1 MRNIFILSIIFFTNT
16 LLNAQNSINIS
27 ADNIKKNLS
36 YLASDE
42 LKGRKPGT
50 TEDSLTASFIRL
62 KLTEYGTTPIFD
74 KGFQRFYVV
83 TDIKP
88 GKRNILK
95 INGVAA
101 KINENYS
108 PASFSSSDSLE
119 SNAVF
124 AGYGFDINQ
133 DSVKWKDYDSV
144 DVKNKWV
151 IIIQGKPAGNGNKT
165 ISGNSKD
172 RTKVLTAKDKGAKG
186 ILLIHEKTEQKNLP
200 SGTFDKTVSD
210 AGIPVFY
217 ISWAYAEIILKENNI
232 DLNTIKSNS
241 SKEHKSVSAQL
252 KTTVL
257 GVTDIIQVKETTY
270 NIVTQIEGSDP
281 VLKNEYIVIGGHYDH
296 LGIGGKESGSRM
308 PDTIAVHNGADDN
321 ASGIAGLMELAKA
334 FSSSP
339 NKLKRTLIFVA
350 FSGEEMGLLGSKQ
363 FVKEPPV
370 PLKSI
375 KAMFNFDMIGRMK
388 TENPKLSIGGTGTS
402 AETDSIINLFDK
414 DLPFKISKSTEG
426 YGPSDHAS
434 FYKNDIPVFAFTSG
448 VHDDYHTPFD
458 DIEKINFD
466 QEANILKF
474 SYSLIN
480 CIANLD
486 KPLQFKEAGSKED
499 NPVRSYK
506 VTLGIIP
513 DVVGS
518 TENGLAVDGV
528 KKGSP
533 AEGGGI
539 KKGDVITS
547 MNGLPVTNI
556 YDYMT
561 RLNTLTKGQ
570 VIDVEVLRDGK
581 KEILKVKL

>member
-1 MRNIFILSIIFFTNT
+1 MKKIIIFSITIFTNT
-16 LLNAQNSINIS
+16 ILFAQNNNIS
-27 ADNIKKNLS
+27 TDNIKKNLY

-50 TEDSLTASFIRL
+50 PEDSITASFIRS
-62 KLTEYGTTPIFD
+62 KLIEYGATPIFD
-74 KGFQRFYVV
+74 KGFQRFKVITDVV
-83 TDIKP
+83 P
-88 GKRNILK
+88 GKRNILNINNVALK
-95 INGVAA
+95 IY
-101 KINENYS
+101 KDFS
-108 PASFSSSDSLE
+108 PAAFSSSDSLE
-119 SNAVF
+119 STGVF

-133 DSVKWKDYDSV
+133 DSVKWKDYDSL
-144 DVKNKWV
+144 DIKNKWV
-151 IIIQGKPAGNGNKT
+151 LIIKGKPEGNENKT
-165 ISGNSKD
+165 ILDNSKD

-186 ILLIHEKTEQKNLP
+186 VLLIHEKTEQKNLP
-200 SGTFDKTVSD
+200 TGTFDKTVSD

-217 ISWAYAEIILKENNI
+217 ISWNLAEKIMKENKL
-232 DLNTIKSNS
+232 DLNLLKSIS
-241 SKEHKSVSAQL
+241 AKERKSVSKPLQT
-252 KTTVL
+252 KIN
-257 GVTDIIQVKETTY
+257 GITDIIQKMATTY
-270 NIVTQIEGSDP
+270 NIVAQIDGTDP

-296 LGIGGKESGSRM
+296 LGMGGPESGSRM
-308 PDTIAVHNGADDN
+308 PDTTAVHNGADDN
-321 ASGIAGLMELAKA
+321 ASGVAGIMELAKA
-334 FSSSP
+334 FSASP

-363 FVKEPPV
+363 FVKSPPV

-388 TENPKLSIGGTGTS
+388 TDNPKLSIGGTGTS

-426 YGPSDHAS
+426 YGPSDHAA
-434 FYKNDIPVFAFTSG
+434 FYKNDIPVFFINSG

-458 DIEKINFD
+458 DVEKLNIE

-474 SYSLIN
+474 SYNIIN
-480 CIANLD
+480 CVANLD
-486 KPLQFKEAGSKED
+486 KPIQFKEAGSKEE

-518 TENGLAVDGV
+518 SENGLAVDGV

-539 KKGDVITS
+539 KKGDIITS

-561 RLNTLTKGQ
+561 RLNTLSKGQ

-581 KEILKVKL
+581 KEVLKVKL

>member
-1 MRNIFILSIIFFTNT
+1 MQKLFLFSIILFANT
-16 LLNAQNSINIS
+16 LLNAQNNINIS

-50 TEDSLTASFIRL
+50 PEDSLTACFIRL
-62 KLTEYGTTPIFD
+62 KLKEYGTTPIFD
-74 KGFQRFYVV
+74 NGFQRFHVV
-83 TDIKP
+83 ADIKP
-88 GKRNILK
+88 GNRNILI
-95 INGVAA
+95 INSVAG
-101 KINENYS
+101 KINEDFA
-108 PASFSSSDSLE
+108 PASFSSTDSLE
-119 SNAVF
+119 SNAAF

-133 DSVKWKDYDSV
+133 DSVKWKDYDSL
-144 DVKNKWV
+144 DVRNKWV
-151 IIIQGKPAGNGNKT
+151 IIIQGKPTGNENKT
-165 ISGNSKD
+165 ISANSKD

-186 ILLIHEKTEQKNLP
+186 VLLIHEKTEQKNLP
-200 SGTFDKTVSD
+200 SSTFDKTVSD

-217 ISWAYAEIILKENNI
+217 ISWAYASNILKQNKI
-232 DLNTIKSNS
+232 DLNTIITASN
-241 SKEHKSVSAQL
+241 KEHKSVSSQL
-252 KTTVL
+252 KTKVF
-257 GVTDIIQVKETTY
+257 GVVNIIQVKETTY
-270 NIVTQIEGSDP
+270 NIVSKIEGSDP
-281 VLKNEYIVIGGHYDH
+281 ILKNEYIVIGGHYDH
-296 LGIGGKESGSRM
+296 LGMGGKESGSRM

-321 ASGIAGLMELAKA
+321 ASGVAGLMELAKA
-334 FSSSP
+334 FSASP
-339 NKLKRTLIFVA
+339 TKLKRSLIFVA

-434 FYKNDIPVFAFTSG
+434 FYKNDIPVFSLTSG

-458 DIEKINFD
+458 DVEKINFD

-474 SYSLIN
+474 SYNLIQ
-480 CIANLD
+480 CISNLD
-486 KPLQFKEAGSKED
+486 KPLHFKEAGSKEE

-518 TENGLAVDGV
+518 SENGLAVDGV

-539 KKGDVITS
+539 KKGDIITS

-561 RLNTLTKGQ
+561 RLNTLSKGQ
-570 VIDVEVLRDGK
+570 VIDVEVLRAGK
-581 KEILKVKL
+581 KEVLKVKL

>member
-1 MRNIFILSIIFFTNT
+1 MFANT
-16 LLNAQNSINIS
+16 LMIAQNNNLSTE
-27 ADNIKKNLS
+27 NIKKNIY

-50 TEDSLTASFIRL
+50 PEDSITASFIRL
-62 KLTEYGTTPIFD
+62 KFLEYGATPVFD
-74 KGFQRFYVV
+74 KGFQRFPVITDVV
-83 TDIKP
+83 P

-95 INGVAA
+95 INNVSYN
-101 KINENYS
+101 IYQDYS

-119 SNAVF
+119 STGVF

-133 DSVKWKDYDSV
+133 DSLKWKDYDSL
-144 DVKNKWV
+144 DIKNKWV
-151 IIIQGKPAGNGNKT
+151 LIIKGKPEGKENKT
-165 ISGNSKD
+165 ISDNSKD

-186 ILLIHEKTEQKNLP
+186 VLLIHEKTEQKNLP
-200 SGTFDKTVSD
+200 TGTFDKTVSD

-217 ISWAYAEIILKENNI
+217 ISWNLAEKILKENKL
-232 DLNTIKSNS
+232 DLNLLKSSTIKE
-241 SKEHKSVSAQL
+241 KKSISTPLQT
-252 KTTVL
+252 KIN
-257 GVTDIIQVKETTY
+257 GITDIVQKKATTY
-270 NIVTQIEGSDP
+270 NIVAQIEGIDP
-281 VLKNEYIVIGGHYDH
+281 LLKNEYIVIGAHYDH
-296 LGIGGKESGSRM
+296 LGMGGPESGSRM

-321 ASGIAGLMELAKA
+321 ASGVAGIMELAKA
-334 FSSSP
+334 FSASA

-363 FVKEPPV
+363 FVKAPPV

-402 AETDSIINLFDK
+402 AETDSIISLFEK

-434 FYKNDIPVFAFTSG
+434 FYKNDIPVFFVNSG

-458 DIEKINFD
+458 DVEKLNIE

-474 SYSLIN
+474 SYNIIN
-480 CIANLD
+480 CVANLD
-486 KPLQFKEAGSKED
+486 KPLHFKEAGSKEE

-518 TENGLAVDGV
+518 SENGLAVDGV

-539 KKGDVITS
+539 KKGDIITS

-581 KEILKVKL
+581 KEVLKVKL